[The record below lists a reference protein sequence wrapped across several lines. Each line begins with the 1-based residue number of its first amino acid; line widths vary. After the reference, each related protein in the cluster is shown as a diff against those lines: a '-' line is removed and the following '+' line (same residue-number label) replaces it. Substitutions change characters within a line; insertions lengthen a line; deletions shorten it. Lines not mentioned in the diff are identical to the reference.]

1 MVRAVAAAVT
11 SAGQAPAGSAAA
23 GHPGEERRMRHWL
36 ESMPEILLMGPGPT
50 CVPPAVYQALSRL
63 RRRRT
68 KVPNRCLDL
77 NLILSYWERAKRAYH
92 HTAPVNMLYALYQ
105 FLRCI
110 MEEGMERVFQR
121 HRAAHQQLVA
131 GLAELGMEILV
142 AMDYR
147 LPMRN
152 AVLVP
157 VGMDE
162 LAVRKRLLEDHDIE
176 IGAGLGRLAGRI
188 GRIGLMGHTARPHNV
203 DRLLTALSTALRNL
217 S

>member
-1 MVRAVAAAVT
+1 
-11 SAGQAPAGSAAA
+11 
-23 GHPGEERRMRHWL
+23 MRNRL
-36 ESMPEILLMGPGPT
+36 ESMPEILLMGPGPS
-50 CVPPAVYQALSRL
+50 CVPPAARPALCRL

-68 KVPNRCLDL
+68 KVPNWYLDL
-77 NLILSYWERAKRAYH
+77 NRILSYWERAKRAYH
-92 HTAPVNMLYALYQ
+92 HTAPVNMLYALYHS
-105 FLRCI
+105 LRCI
-110 MEEGMERVFQR
+110 MEEGMERGFER
-121 HRAAHQQLVA
+121 HRAVHQQLVA
-131 GLAELGMEILV
+131 GLAALGMEMLV
-142 AMDYR
+142 AMGDR

-176 IGAGLGRLAGRI
+176 VGAGLGRLAGRI

-203 DRLLTALSTALRNL
+203 DRLRTALSTALRNL